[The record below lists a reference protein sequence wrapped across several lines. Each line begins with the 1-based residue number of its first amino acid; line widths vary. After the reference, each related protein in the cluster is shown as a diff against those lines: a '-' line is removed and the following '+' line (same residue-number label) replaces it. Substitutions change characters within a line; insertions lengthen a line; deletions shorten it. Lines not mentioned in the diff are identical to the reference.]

1 MKLNIVFFS
10 TVLLIAHALSSSAL
24 AQQDN
29 AAEPVAQEQEAQNAD
44 TFQPVS
50 GLRKF
55 DAENFPSVLFTYWKQ
70 VAIED
75 ARRSRGLNRAP
86 TDAEL
91 MRDLKKDK
99 NENIPKPPPEA
110 RNISLSGI
118 AYNGRESWT
127 IWLNGQRVT
136 PTAIPKEALDLKVF
150 KEYIEIKWFDEY
162 TNRIIPIRL
171 RPHQRFNIDTRIFLP
186 G

>member
-1 MKLNIVFFS
+1 MIKVKIALLSFVF
-10 TVLLIAHALSSSAL
+10 IAL
-24 AQQDN
+24 AISPSN
-29 AAEPVAQEQEAQNAD
+29 AQEASVQAEQAATTSVPSETVAEPQK
-44 TFQPVS
+44 
-50 GLRKF
+50 GLKKF
-55 DAENFPSVLFTYWKQ
+55 DAESFPSVLFTYWEQ

-86 TDAEL
+86 TDDEL
-91 MRDLKKDK
+91 MRDLKKGGQDADA
-99 NENIPKPPPEA
+99 PDPGL

-118 AYNGRESWT
+118 AYNGYKNWT

-136 PTAIPKEALDLKVF
+136 PKAIPKEALDLKVF